1 MATEERTSKLR
12 KLENFRRS
20 IPFVSAAGLSAI
32 LQEVDKVGV
41 PELHQ
46 RKHLQEARDAKVMQH
61 QSYGPMIGDMK
72 VHLTTGEEK
81 SIKVINFLSL
91 LSACYEQEGSMHQLL
106 KETAAKFPPSSSR
119 PWSLI
124 FYSDEIV
131 PGNVLSSDTSRK
143 LQMCYVSFAEFGPVN
158 LAREH
163 AWFVVFATRSSLVTR
178 IAGGMSQVTA
188 QILRS
193 ILHSNTCFVGDSGLL
208 LKGPLPEDRLRI
220 FFKLGYMLQDGLAH
234 KTIWSLKGDSGT
246 KFCIFCSNLVS
257 RRTSALELASDAL
270 TADAFDPSA
279 LQLATDEDLQGTFS
293 RLALRAS
300 THNKD
305 DFRLWEQAVGFNY
318 NEYALPW
325 DPILGPHLKPCSQF
339 VHDWMH
345 TMFVGGVF
353 PTLMGLTLNVLQAQ
367 FKTNVY
373 KLIADY
379 MKLWNL
385 PGSIKDDMSS
395 LFSKKRQDANKEAG
409 IFKCT
414 AGEGLGVYPLFAFW
428 LASTVQPTGSC
439 AKEINCFFA
448 LADLLDLI
456 QGVVHIDS
464 AADLINDAV
473 SNLLSRCLD
482 CNYLDRMA
490 SKFHWLVHFGFHIR
504 KFQEAGLGQMLP
516 SCFVQERKHKVAK
529 RYGQSIS
536 NTTKFEYSIL
546 NEIVCHELAQLEEL
560 DQFNQAC
567 RLVKNSVA
575 PKKLATLVRQAF
587 GSNIQDIWTCTQVH
601 LSPAGSCQK
610 RDVVVLKGQTLQ
622 VAQVWVHAA
631 FEDQVVSLVSLWD
644 TKEYNPQL
652 GFAQALKKDEA
663 EFINT
668 DSIICAVPFCKV
680 QDELHRVLLPVH
692 LRK

>member
-1 MATEERTSKLR
+1 MATEERASKLR

-61 QSYGPMIGDMK
+61 QSYGPMITDIK
-72 VHLTTGEEK
+72 VHLTTGEER
-81 SIKVINFLSL
+81 SLQVINFLSL
-91 LSACYEQEGSMHQLL
+91 LNACYEQGGSMHQLL
-106 KETAAKFPPSSSR
+106 KETAVKFPPSPSR
-119 PWSLI
+119 PWHLI

-143 LQMCYVSFAEFGPVN
+143 LQMCYVSFAEFGAVN
-158 LAREH
+158 LAKEH
-163 AWFVVFATRSSLVTR
+163 AWFVVFATRSNVVTKVS
-178 IAGGMSQVTA
+178 GGMSQVTA
-188 QILRS
+188 QLLRS
-193 ILHSNTCFVGDSGLL
+193 ILHSNTCFVEDSGLL

-220 FFKLGYMLQDGLAH
+220 FFKLGFMLQDGLAH
-234 KTIWSLKGDSGT
+234 KSIWSLKGDSGT

-257 RRTSALELASDAL
+257 KRSSLPHEVL
-270 TADAFDPSA
+270 TTQAFDPSA
-279 LQLATDEDLQGTFS
+279 LQLATDQDLQGTFS
-293 RLALRAS
+293 RLASRAGTVS
-300 THNKD
+300 KD
-305 DFRLWEQAVGFNY
+305 DFKLWEQAVGFNY
-318 NEYALPW
+318 NEHSLPW

-353 PTLMGLTLNVLQAQ
+353 PVLMGLTLNSLQTE
-367 FKTNVY
+367 FKTNTY
-373 KLIADY
+373 KLLADY
-379 MKLWNL
+379 MKLWTL

-395 LFSKKRQDANKEAG
+395 LFSKKRHDANKDAG

-428 LASTVQPTGSC
+428 LAFTVQPTGAC
-439 AKEINCFFA
+439 TKAITCFLA

-456 QGVVHIDS
+456 QGVIHIES
-464 AADLINDAV
+464 AADLIDDAV

-482 CNYLDRMA
+482 CNYVDRMA

-529 RYGQSIS
+529 RYGQGIS

-546 NEIVCHELAQLEEL
+546 NEVVCHELAQLEEL
-560 DQFNQAC
+560 EQFSQAC
-567 RLVKNSVA
+567 RLVKKSVA
-575 PKKLATLVRQAF
+575 PKKLATLVRQVF

-610 RDVVVLKGQTLQ
+610 KDVVVIRGQALQ

-631 FEDQVVSLVSLWD
+631 FEDQVVSLVSLWE
-644 TKEYNPQL
+644 TKEYDPHL
-652 GFAQALKKDEA
+652 GFATALKKDEA

-668 DSIICAVPFCKV
+668 HSIICAIPFCNVK
-680 QDELHRVLLPVH
+680 DDLYRVLLPVH